1 MEEAEKLLR
10 RIKAVTR
17 KNRRGGEGPYSGPYG
32 PPPVS
37 YSPPPYGPPPG
48 TYNPPPYGPPPAAY
62 SPPPYS
68 PPPATYSPPP
78 YSPPP
83 ASYSPPPAAYSPR
96 PESYGP
102 PPPVYSPPPPSLG
115 PREDSYPT
123 TEELSQSPFSPS
135 FEGPVTSPS
144 EEKYELENQ
153 DLPLQT
159 DQESLGDNFELGG
172 DDPTTNNF
180 ENDTDF
186 QENAAANDFG
196 EAAEGPSFE
205 QDRDVFGKES
215 QFEVPTLGTQGSD
228 GFDFGLDEERE
239 NQASNDLYGPSGEMA
254 AAALPASEGK
264 GFMDRLFGSS
274 APAQSTAAETKPES
288 GFFGRLFGKSETP
301 VPASSPVEQAPESP
315 PPSPTPPPQ
324 PVTESATKPEAPPL
338 AAAATAATV
347 GGMWSWK
354 WMIFAFLLVMII
366 WYIRPYVTMFS
377 DLLKSANDLLESTVQ
392 PTEEKAKPAKPP
404 PSKKVKAKVSQ
415 KKTTVPEPDESTS
428 NVQGG
433 AQGGFCLAGEW
444 KGVRSCVKIPKG
456 TECVSGQLFPTELK
470 CTNPALRE

>member
-1 MEEAEKLLR
+1 MEDAEKLLR

-17 KNRRGGEGPYSGPYG
+17 KNRRGGESPYSGPYG

-48 TYNPPPYGPPPAAY
+48 TYSPPPYGPPPAAY

-68 PPPATYSPPP
+68 PPPASYSPPP

-102 PPPVYSPPPPSLG
+102 PPPVYSPPPPSLR
-115 PREDSYPT
+115 PREDSYPA
-123 TEELSQSPFSPS
+123 TEELYQPPFSPS
-135 FEGPVTSPS
+135 FEGPGISPS
-144 EEKYELENQ
+144 AERYEIENQ
-153 DLPLQT
+153 ELPLQA
-159 DQESLGDNFELGG
+159 DQESLGENFELGG
-172 DDPTTNNF
+172 DDPSTDNF
-180 ENDTDF
+180 EDDAEF
-186 QENAAANDFG
+186 QENAATNDFG
-196 EAAEGPSFE
+196 EAAEGPAFE
-205 QDRDVFGKES
+205 QDRDEFGKES
-215 QFEVPTLGTQGSD
+215 QFEVPLQGTD
-228 GFDFGLDEERE
+228 GFEEERE
-239 NQASNDLYGPSGEMA
+239 IQASNDLYGPSGEVA
-254 AAALPASEGK
+254 AAPPASDSK

-274 APAQSTAAETKPES
+274 APAQPTAAEAKPES
-288 GFFGRLFGKSETP
+288 GFFGSLFGKSETP
-301 VPASSPVEQAPESP
+301 NSAPSPVEQSPVSP
-315 PPSPTPPPQ
+315 PPTPPPQ
-324 PVTESATKPEAPPL
+324 PVTETPMKQEAPPL

-366 WYIRPYVTMFS
+366 WYVRPYVTMFS
-377 DLLKSANDLLESTVQ
+377 DLMKSANDLLESTVQ
-392 PTEEKAKPAKPP
+392 PTEEKAKPP
-404 PSKKVKAKVSQ
+404 PSKKVKTKVSQ
-415 KKTTVPEPDESTS
+415 KKTAVPEPDESTS

-470 CTNPALRE
+470 CTNPGLRE